1 MSANEDNSLSLQ
13 HIQGIDRRLESHSP
27 MTYRHKTARRF
38 ERKSGKL
45 TLRRRLRDAYAMPT
59 HSVHSR
65 TLRKRLYQS
74 RRLKVV

>member
-1 MSANEDNSLSLQ
+1 M
-13 HIQGIDRRLESHSP
+13 
-27 MTYRHKTARRF
+27 
-38 ERKSGKL
+38 

-74 RRLKVV
+74 RRLKVVWIARYFFAPCPTKEKGYG